1 MDTTVMV
8 TVDAV
13 NGHNSNGNS
22 RCSEWQQQ

>member
-13 NGHNSNGNS
+13 NGHNSNGDS
-22 RCSEWQQQ
+22 RGSEWPQQ